1 MFRYAK
7 LNIKCKR
14 FYLKVK
20 KNQIAETLIAW
31 KQVYLGYYSTNKNN
45 YFSKAIRCKIGIS
58 LHTLKSVFC

>member
-20 KNQIAETLIAW
+20 KNQIAETLISEILQY
-31 KQVYLGYYSTNKNN
+31 KQK
-45 YFSKAIRCKIGIS
+45 
-58 LHTLKSVFC
+58 

>member
-20 KNQIAETLIAW
+20 KKSNSRDVNSVETGLSGILQY
-31 KQVYLGYYSTNKNN
+31 KQKYI
-45 YFSKAIRCKIGIS
+45 F
-58 LHTLKSVFC
+58 F